1 MYNINVGKIMNKKK
15 FINLT
20 LKICLIVLSL
30 ILSAK
35 NIGDLKM
42 TYWLMVSIYWIIN
55 LIDSLGL

>member
-20 LKICLIVLSL
+20 LKICLIILSL